1 MKKLASFY
9 PVFTP
14 SGLPGTRVGSTPMK
28 PLCWGLKLSTLLII
42 NLLHFRLRLF
52 SQPQEVFFTFKP
64 ADIIEALGLKNPIFS
79 ATTNYGHFGKAD
91 QPWEKSDRKKLA
103 KLKS

>member
-1 MKKLASFY
+1 MNTYFHSSFESITCEHELA
-9 PVFTP
+9 
-14 SGLPGTRVGSTPMK
+14 GRIK
-28 PLCWGLKLSTLLII
+28 EA
-42 NLLHFRLRLF
+42 F
-52 SQPQEVFFTFKP
+52 SFKP

-91 QPWEKSDRKKLA
+91 LPWEKLDPKKLD